1 MILVEARLRGLTLTP
16 PYARRS
22 DTCHGSMLGLLAQS
36 VAKFQDIIWHY
47 GAAQGTTPGDTKRA
61 ERSDF

>member
-1 MILVEARLRGLTLTP
+1 MILVEARLRGLTLTR
-16 PYARRS
+16 YGRRS
-22 DTCHGSMLGLLAQS
+22 DTCHGSMLWLLAQS

>member
-16 PYARRS
+16 YARRS
-22 DTCHGSMLGLLAQS
+22 DTGHGSMLGLLAQS

-47 GAAQGTTPGDTKRA
+47 GAAQETIPGDTKRA
-61 ERSDF
+61 EH